1 MTDECI
7 EWIHECREVFP
18 KFLGRTTGRI
28 IQHREIDPEALLLSG
43 KRKFEIKINSLL
55 KKIPKKELT
64 DNKIP
69 RIKNREDLDLAIN
82 KILSEVKKWNH

>member
-43 KRKFEIKINSLL
+43 KRKFEIKIDSLV
-55 KKIPKKELT
+55 
-64 DNKIP
+64 
-69 RIKNREDLDLAIN
+69 
-82 KILSEVKKWNH
+82 LSEVKKWNH

>member
-28 IQHREIDPEALLLSG
+28 IQYRGIDPEALLLSG
-43 KRKFEIKINSLL
+43 KRKFEIKIDSLV
-55 KKIPKKELT
+55 
-64 DNKIP
+64 
-69 RIKNREDLDLAIN
+69 
-82 KILSEVKKWNH
+82 LSEVKKWNH